1 MSMPFYV
8 SPEQVMADKAEFAR
22 KGVAR
27 GKSSLVIECDVGI
40 LMMAENLS
48 TLSKIGEI
56 YDRVAFAGVGKFS
69 EFDQLRKIGVRYA
82 DIKGY
87 AYSRDDVRGRAL
99 ANAYSQAVGDAF
111 TQQLKPLE
119 VEVVVAEVGDSTLAG
134 HEKNAIYRI
143 QYDATS
149 IQGVAVYSVISFVA
163 ASITLVSMVVVMFR
177 IDLELALVSMS
188 VLPLLFGFSRAYA
201 KRMKPR
207 YKHVKDLES
216 SALGVVQEILTGFR
230 VVKAFGREQHEQQ
243 RAEQEPVDDERQ
255 HADPVE
261 QPPI

>member
-8 SPEQVMADKAEFAR
+8 SPEQVMADKAEFAS

-27 GKSSLVIECDVGI
+27 GKPSIVIECDAGI

-119 VEVVVAEVGDSTLAG
+119 VEIVVVEVGDSSLAG
-134 HEKNAIYRI
+134 HENNAIYRI
-143 QYDATS
+143 QYDGS
-149 IQGVAVYSVISFVA
+149 ISDHHGHCVIGGA
-163 ASITLVSMVVVMFR
+163 AE
-177 IDLELALVSMS
+177 DLSAFLDSRYRDGIPLGEAIGLA
-188 VLPLLFGFSRAYA
+188 
-201 KRMKPR
+201 K
-207 YKHVKDLES
+207 
-216 SALGVVQEILTGFR
+216 SALERATEGEPSID
-230 VVKAFGREQHEQQ
+230 VKNLEVCLLER
-243 RAEQEPVDDERQ
+243 ERQ
-255 HADPVE
+255 GRKFVRLNSDRVGELMSA
-261 QPPI
+261 

>member
-27 GKSSLVIECDVGI
+27 GKSSVVLECDVGI
-40 LMMAENLS
+40 LLMAENLS

-69 EFDQLRKIGVRYA
+69 EFDQLRKIGIRYA

-119 VEVVVAEVGDSTLAG
+119 VEIVVVEVGDTTLAG

-143 QYDATS
+143 QYDGS
-149 IQGVAVYSVISFVA
+149 ISDHHGFCVIGG
-163 ASITLVSMVVVMFR
+163 ASE
-177 IDLELALVSMS
+177 DLTDFLRSNYRDG
-188 VLPLLFGFSRAYA
+188 LPLGEAI
-201 KRMKPR
+201 
-207 YKHVKDLES
+207 
-216 SALGVVQEILTGFR
+216 ALGRRALQRTAEGEPSIDVKHLEVCMLERERAGRKFVRLNSDR
-230 VVKAFGREQHEQQ
+230 VGELLSA
-243 RAEQEPVDDERQ
+243 
-255 HADPVE
+255 
-261 QPPI
+261 

>member
-27 GKSSLVIECDVGI
+27 GKSSITLECDVGI

-87 AYSRDDVRGRAL
+87 AYSRDDVRGRGL
-99 ANAYSQAVGDAF
+99 ANAYSQAIGDAF

-119 VEVVVAEVGDSTLAG
+119 VEIVVAEVGDSTLYG
-134 HEKNAIYRI
+134 HENNAIYRI
-143 QYDATS
+143 QYDGS
-149 IQGVAVYSVISFVA
+149 ISDHHGFCVIGGASEDLTDFLRSHYRDGIPLGEAIQLGKTALERAAEGEPSVEVKNLEVCLLERRRAGRKFVRLN
-163 ASITLVSMVVVMFR
+163 SDRVG
-177 IDLELALVSMS
+177 ELL
-188 VLPLLFGFSRAYA
+188 
-201 KRMKPR
+201 
-207 YKHVKDLES
+207 
-216 SALGVVQEILTGFR
+216 SA
-230 VVKAFGREQHEQQ
+230 
-243 RAEQEPVDDERQ
+243 
-255 HADPVE
+255 
-261 QPPI
+261 